1 MKKNAILLAIILIL
15 LCSPAFATTLAWDQH
30 TDTSVTG
37 YLLQWAESSNPP
49 ESFSMNVPGL
59 TSTQKE
65 IPDNLFKLDVQYDIW
80 VRAYNTAGESGK
92 SEIVNVT
99 RTVYTPPA
107 DNLPTVTYDAPG
119 AVMNFGPQ

>member
-1 MKKNAILLAIILIL
+1 MKKISMVMIIFLL
-15 LCSPAFATTLAWDQH
+15 LCSPVLATILAWDQH

-37 YLLQWAESSNPP
+37 YLLQWAETSNPP
-49 ESFSMNVPGL
+49 DTFSMNVPGI

-65 IPDNLFKLDVQYDIW
+65 IPDNLFKLDIQYDIW

-99 RTVYTPPA
+99 RTVYVPTP
-107 DNLPTVTYDAPG
+107 DNIPTQTYDAPG